1 MNINVGQADRLL
13 RIFIGSALIVWAA
26 FFSGPVWAYIGVLPL
41 ITGFFR
47 WCPAYSLFGFKT
59 GK

>member
-1 MNINVGQADRLL
+1 MKINVGQADRLL
-13 RIFIGSALIVWAA
+13 RILFGSALIVWAA

-41 ITGFFR
+41 ITGLFK

-59 GK
+59 CK